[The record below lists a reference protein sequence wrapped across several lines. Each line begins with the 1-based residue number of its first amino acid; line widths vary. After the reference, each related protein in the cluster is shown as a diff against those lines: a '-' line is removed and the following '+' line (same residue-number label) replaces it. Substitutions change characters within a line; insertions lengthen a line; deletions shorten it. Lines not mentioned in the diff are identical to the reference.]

1 MSWQFKLPFT
11 VRALTVELRDSSVST
26 KTAKGKKHKIATGS
40 KLAQLLLNSGLRLLL
55 GVLPNIPV
63 RVKQLTVKHQVH
75 IAETDV
81 CMCHIPCSLC
91 TLLRCEKATLRLQ
104 ATGFL
109 LDIPRVEVLINSS
122 RLSSKLK
129 VDVKLLPIKAVLETT
144 TGMHDAQLLHWCSMT
159 ILMCC
164 AML

>member
-1 MSWQFKLPFT
+1 M
-11 VRALTVELRDSSVST
+11 R
-26 KTAKGKKHKIATGS
+26 
-40 KLAQLLLNSGLRLLL
+40 
-55 GVLPNIPV
+55 
-63 RVKQLTVKHQVH
+63 KQ
-75 IAETDV
+75 
-81 CMCHIPCSLC
+81 
-91 TLLRCEKATLRLQ
+91 TLRLQ

-144 TGMHDAQLLHWCSMT
+144 TGMHDAQLLHQCSMA

-164 AML
+164 AMLLVFSCRLPLVASESKRMY